1 MIQLRNTK
9 YAIRIINPIIVKELR
24 THMRGSRAFAILTG
38 YLLILG
44 LLAYGL
50 YRITL
55 ASVQQGYGPGMTSQS
70 AHIGQT
76 LFIGLA
82 FLELLSVCFITPAL
96 TAGVISGEIERRTYD
111 MLLATPLR
119 PASILWGKM
128 VASLTYVNLLIM
140 AAIPLSSVV
149 FLFGGVALRDVIQA
163 IGLLALTA
171 ITYGT
176 LGLFF
181 SALTRR
187 TGRAMVLSYL
197 TVLFLALGSAFIW
210 AVTGAVTNQM
220 PPREI
225 MYVNPLS
232 ALASAIVS
240 PGASSGFYGGMSYE
254 LLYLLSGGPDMMSLS
269 SSKMPMSATPLGRP
283 LWQYTTAIYLALT
296 VVCYLLTTQ
305 LVKPVRRWRI
315 GWRGWIG
322 LLIVLAMLAAGSL
335 VVFGTDWGS
344 TGWREPPTPTPPP
357 FPIVEKVV
365 VEQVVMPEPTEAPV
379 PPVPPPPTPVPTPAP
394 VPFSASEH
402 QAALENY
409 LAQELLPE
417 GETGFCDLDILW
429 TRDSAD
435 NADIIGWIYCR
446 TFRVTDGELIPGVG
460 ASTLAHVPMYWTPDQ
475 EWQIGG
481 ASFGSMRALAPPEV
495 QQQLLD
501 NPYDEAAGEERLRER
516 ARQELLGE

>member
-55 ASVQQGYGPGMTSQS
+55 ASVQNSYGMSNPSQS

-82 FLELLSVCFITPAL
+82 FLELLSVCFVTPAL

-111 MLLATPLR
+111 MLLVTPLR

-128 VASLTYVNLLIM
+128 IASLTYVNLLIL

-197 TVLFLALGSAFIW
+197 TVLFLALGSGFLWI
-210 AVTGAVTNQM
+210 VTGAVTNQM

-225 MYVNPLS
+225 MYVNPIS
-232 ALASAIVS
+232 AMASAIIS
-240 PGASSGFYGGMSYE
+240 PGTSSGFYGMSYE
-254 LLYLLSGGPDMMSLS
+254 LLYLLGGGPDIMSRS
-269 SSKMPMSATPLGRP
+269 SSMMPAPTTFVRP

-315 GWRGWIG
+315 GWRGLIA
-322 LLIVLAMLAAGSL
+322 LLIILALLAAGSL

-344 TGWREPPTPTPPP
+344 TGWRDAPMPTEAPPFPMIDKEVFVERVVEMPVPPAMPPPTPTP
-357 FPIVEKVV
+357 
-365 VEQVVMPEPTEAPV
+365 A
-379 PPVPPPPTPVPTPAP
+379 PTPI
-394 VPFSASEH
+394 PFDASEH
-402 QAALENY
+402 EAEIEAHLP
-409 LAQELLPE
+409 LELLP
-417 GETGFCDLDILW
+417 GGKGFCDLDILW
-429 TRDSAD
+429 TQAEFK
-435 NADIIGWIYCR
+435 NTQIIGWVYCR
-446 TFRVTDGELIPGVG
+446 TFSLSDGELVPGAG
-460 ASTLAHVPMYWTPDQ
+460 TSTIARLGMHWSP
-475 EWQIGG
+475 EGWQIGG
-481 ASFGSMRALAPPEV
+481 GTYGNMQLEIPPEIKH
-495 QQQLLD
+495 QLLET
-501 NPYDEAAGEERLRER
+501 PYDEAAGEERLRER